1 MARAFAITG
10 REAAR
15 LVAAA
20 WTHNW
25 HDDPFARGAYSYL
38 VVGGSE
44 APAKLSRPLKRT
56 LFFAGEATDPEGRT
70 GTVHG
75 AIATGRRA
83 AKQVLGAIST
93 RPER

>member
-1 MARAFAITG
+1 VT
-10 REAAR
+10 
-15 LVAAA
+15 AA

-25 HDDPFARGAYSYL
+25 RDDPFARGAYSYL
-38 VVGGSE
+38 VVGGTD
-44 APAKLSRPLKRT
+44 APTKLSRPLEQT

-83 AKQVLGAIST
+83 AEQLLGALS
-93 RPER
+93 RRKR